1 MAQSIVQYA
10 REVGV
15 EPAEPERFES
25 FPGMGVYAVV
35 EGRSVAVG
43 NEKIVEA
50 MGVSLSPHLKKL
62 ADEWRTEGNV
72 VVYVVVER
80 EVVGVAAVGDQLR
93 REAGEL
99 IEALK
104 RRGLVPVILSGDAE
118 DCCNRGKGPRR
129 RGVLRRGPR
138 TGRLR

>member
-1 MAQSIVQYA
+1 
-10 REVGV
+10 
-15 EPAEPERFES
+15 
-25 FPGMGVYAVV
+25 MGVYAVV

-118 DCCNRGKGPRR
+118 RTVAAVAKAL
-129 RGVLRRGPR
+129 GVEEYYAEAPGQE
-138 TGRLR
+138 G